1 MDDMEKSYLEI
12 KVTFHHILI
21 LLVGVILIGSFLFY
35 LGYQAGKT
43 AEKSQEQ
50 KTLLAK
56 EESKSKE
63 IESLSAIKKEPVK
76 IEETGTGSGTD
87 AGAAGTSGTPSIDDE
102 LKLHQQPTDTVAAG
116 TSGPSPS
123 KTTVTETPPPQP
135 VETKIVKP
143 KIEEPKTEE
152 IKTAKPAKKNQYYA
166 IQVGSFNSHALAKD
180 YSNRFSRAGYAISI
194 SQAEVK
200 GKTWYR
206 VRVGSFETKDEAQRE
221 KSKLEKL
228 ENKKFSIVKAE

>member
-43 AEKSQEQ
+43 SVKSQEQ

-56 EESKSKE
+56 EEGKPKE
-63 IESLSAIKKEPVK
+63 IESLSKKVPDKTV
-76 IEETGTGSGTD
+76 ETGTGTD
-87 AGAAGTSGTPSIDDE
+87 AGAVSTPSIEEE
-102 LKLHQQPTDTVAAG
+102 LKLHQQPANETTAG
-116 TSGPSPS
+116 TEKPDG
-123 KTTVTETPPPQP
+123 ETLPAPF
-135 VETKIVKP
+135 ETKAVKP
-143 KIEEPKTEE
+143 KTEEPKTEE
-152 IKTAKPAKKNQYYA
+152 IKTAKPAKKDQFYA
-166 IQVGSFNSHALAKD
+166 IQVGAFNSHALAKD
-180 YSNRFSRAGYAISI
+180 YSTRFSRAGYAISI

-206 VRVGSFETKDEAQRE
+206 VKVGSYETRDEAQKE

-228 ENKKFSIVKAE
+228 ENKKFSIIKAD

>member
-1 MDDMEKSYLEI
+1 MDDMGKSYLEI

-43 AEKSQEQ
+43 AVKSQEQ

-56 EESKSKE
+56 EEGKPKE
-63 IESLSAIKKEPVK
+63 IESLSKKVPDKTV
-76 IEETGTGSGTD
+76 ETGTG
-87 AGAAGTSGTPSIDDE
+87 AGAPSIEDE
-102 LKLHQQPTDTVAAG
+102 LKLHQQPANNSAAG
-116 TSGPSPS
+116 TSSAPPP
-123 KTTVTETPPPQP
+123 KTTETEKPIGETPPL
-135 VETKIVKP
+135 ETKTVKP
-143 KIEEPKTEE
+143 KTEEPNTEE
-152 IKTAKPAKKNQYYA
+152 IKTAKPAKKDQFYA
-166 IQVGSFNSHALAKD
+166 IQVGAFNSHALAKD
-180 YSNRFSRAGYAISI
+180 YSTRFSRAGYAISI

-206 VRVGSFETKDEAQRE
+206 VKVGSFETKEEAQKE

-228 ENKKFSIVKAE
+228 ENKKFSIVKAD

>member
-1 MDDMEKSYLEI
+1 MDDMDKSYLEI

-43 AEKSQEQ
+43 AVKSQEQ

-56 EESKSKE
+56 EEGKPKE
-63 IESLSAIKKEPVK
+63 IESLSKKVPDKTV
-76 IEETGTGSGTD
+76 ETGTG
-87 AGAAGTSGTPSIDDE
+87 AGAPSIEDE
-102 LKLHQQPTDTVAAG
+102 LKLHQQPANDSATG
-116 TSGPSPS
+116 TSSVPPP
-123 KTTVTETPPPQP
+123 KTTETEKTTGETPPL
-135 VETKIVKP
+135 ETKTVKP
-143 KIEEPKTEE
+143 KTEEPNTEE
-152 IKTAKPAKKNQYYA
+152 IKTAKPAKKDPFYA
-166 IQVGSFNSHALAKD
+166 IQVGAFNSHALAKD
-180 YSNRFSRAGYAISI
+180 YSTRFSRAGYAISI
-194 SQAEVK
+194 SQATVK

-206 VRVGSFETKDEAQRE
+206 VKVGSFETKDEAQKE